1 MTQEPITRS
10 RLWLPRTAAFLRPT
24 SEQGQDRANNL
35 LAAGFM
41 LGTALVWTLA
51 PVGLVI
57 SDLDIPGVSD
67 ALGLSNDPGGAGDRV
82 GYQNPFSFNAG
93 WRMGG
98 VVGCLLFLILRYHR
112 LIAHLFT
119 KGGSEAR
126 GKIAAAM
133 GLGLRAGDSNDSSE
147 SKGRNFG
154 GWAILYGVLGKFDY
168 VLLAFAV
175 SYATVISLPIVTI
188 IYTVWPII
196 FIVIMA
202 TIDKENY
209 KRGGGWTALM
219 VLLCFVGFAFA
230 GWHYIQA
237 ANFQIY
243 IGVGIAVLAALL
255 VGSHYAVMLK
265 WAGSLGRSLKD
276 LGEQLQ
282 QKTGLS
288 DSDDK
293 LGNQLDIFAAGSAL
307 LLTQLICAIISFVVG
322 MRLGENTDL
331 LLLWFVGGF
340 LSAGVGDI
348 LFRAAN
354 VVSDNLG
361 VNAIIY
367 AMPIFALALLAIFF
381 PDFAIKQPDYFVIG
395 VLIIIVSNL
404 FINSEAELHWG
415 FRSLIFTLGICGT
428 FVYFRGNLFDY
439 IGLDQWHWGVVE
451 YFGVVGMAATVFTLL
466 LAFRIGR
473 IVARSDAEEN
483 RLFVAFRK
491 LHFLARRGVIDPS
504 ILACVL
510 KIDETNDAQ
519 ALKEA
524 YDQARDYIR
533 EVYDKNIQVE
543 HTRSL
548 TDTSAEPAPA
558 PTSVDS
564 GDLQMLVDA
573 EADLDALVRSR
584 QSAIVLGELFS
595 LIIFGGIT
603 VFLVL
608 FSRPQETEGWPNF
621 LIDLFAMLIAPVIVF
636 LMINIRDLHNERGQK
651 WLDSIDGEIEGEI
664 KDYAVKLPQAVGRRA
679 DQWLAVILGVGIVA
693 TYMGLLGNKWLGWF
707 T

>member
-1 MTQEPITRS
+1 MAYEPTTRS
-10 RLWLPRTAAFLRPT
+10 GLWLRRTAPFLRP
-24 SEQGQDRANNL
+24 SSSQGQDRANNL
-35 LAAGFM
+35 LAAGCM
-41 LGTALVWTLA
+41 LATALVWSLA
-51 PVGLVI
+51 PVGLVV

-67 ALGLSNDPGGAGDRV
+67 LLGLSGDSGGASDRV
-82 GYQNPFSFNAG
+82 GYKNPFSFNAG

-112 LIAHLFT
+112 LIAHLLT
-119 KGGSEAR
+119 TGGSEAR
-126 GKIAAAM
+126 GQITASI
-133 GLGLRAGDSNDSSE
+133 GLGLRAHDGS
-147 SKGRNFG
+147 GRNFG
-154 GWAILYGVLGKFDY
+154 GWAVLYGVLGKFDY

-175 SYATVISLPIVTI
+175 GYATVISLPIVTI

-196 FIVIMA
+196 FIVTMA
-202 TIDKENY
+202 VIYKSDDDY
-209 KRGGGWTALM
+209 KRDSGWTALM

-237 ANFQIY
+237 AYLQFY
-243 IGVGIAVLAALL
+243 IGIGVAFLAAFL
-255 VGSHYAVMLK
+255 VGSHHATMHK
-265 WAGSLGRSLKD
+265 WADSLGNRL
-276 LGEQLQ
+276 EN
-282 QKTGLS
+282 TALS
-288 DSDDK
+288 DRYSDK
-293 LGNQLDIFAAGSAL
+293 QLDIFATVSAL
-307 LLTQLICAIISFVVG
+307 LLTQLICAVISFIVG
-322 MRLGENTDL
+322 MRLGENSDL

-348 LFRAAN
+348 LFRTAN
-354 VVSDNLG
+354 VISNNLG

-367 AMPIFALALLAIFF
+367 VMPIFALALLAIFF
-381 PDFAIKQPDYFVIG
+381 PDFGIKQTDYFIVG

-415 FRSLIFTLGICGT
+415 FRGLIFTLGICGT
-428 FVYFRGNLFDY
+428 FVYFRDGICLF

-483 RLFVAFRK
+483 RLFAAFRK
-491 LHFLARRGVIDPS
+491 LHFLSRRGVIDPG

-510 KIDETNDAQ
+510 RIDETNDARSLKQ
-519 ALKEA
+519 AYE
-524 YDQARDYIR
+524 QARTYIR
-533 EVYDKNIQVE
+533 RVYQEKNQVE
-543 HTRSL
+543 MADGPSFIEAQP
-548 TDTSAEPAPA
+548 DPPSA
-558 PTSVDS
+558 PTPVEG
-564 GDLQMLVDA
+564 GDWQMLVDA

-603 VFLVL
+603 IFLVL

-636 LMINIRDLHNERGQK
+636 LMVNIRDLHNERGQK
-651 WLDSIDGEIEGEI
+651 WLEHIQDENE
-664 KDYAVKLPQAVGRRA
+664 DYAVRLPHAEGRRA
-679 DQWLAVILGVGIVA
+679 DQWLAVILGTGIVV

-707 T
+707 S

>member
-1 MTQEPITRS
+1 MAYEPTTRS
-10 RLWLPRTAAFLRPT
+10 GLWLRRTAPFLRP
-24 SEQGQDRANNL
+24 SSAQGQDRANNL
-35 LAAGFM
+35 LAAGCM
-41 LGTALVWTLA
+41 LATALVWALA
-51 PVGLVI
+51 PVGLVV

-67 ALGLSNDPGGAGDRV
+67 ALGLSGDPGGAGDRV

-98 VVGCLLFLILRYHR
+98 VVGCLLFLVLRYHR

-119 KGGSEAR
+119 TGGSAAR
-126 GKIAAAM
+126 GQIAASM
-133 GLGLRAGDSNDSSE
+133 GLGLRADADN
-147 SKGRNFG
+147 GRRFG
-154 GWAILYGVLGKFDY
+154 GWAVLYGVLGKFDY

-175 SYATVISLPIVTI
+175 GYATVISLPVVTI

-202 TIDKENY
+202 VIYKNNDDY

-237 ANFQIY
+237 ANVQFY
-243 IGVGIAVLAALL
+243 VGIGVAFLTAFL
-255 VGSHYAVMLK
+255 VGSHHAAMLK
-265 WAGSLGRSLKD
+265 WADGLGDGL
-276 LGEQLQ
+276 EN
-282 QKTGLS
+282 TELS
-288 DSDDK
+288 DRYSDK
-293 LGNQLDIFAAGSAL
+293 QLDIFASVSAL
-307 LLTQLICAIISFVVG
+307 LLTQLVCAIISFIIG

-331 LLLWFVGGF
+331 LLLWLVGGF

-354 VVSDNLG
+354 VISNNLG

-381 PDFAIKQPDYFVIG
+381 PDFGIKQTDYFIVG

-415 FRSLIFTLGICGT
+415 FRGLIFTLGICGT
-428 FVYFRGNLFDY
+428 FVYFRDGVFSF
-439 IGLDQWHWGVVE
+439 IGLEQWHWGVVE

-483 RLFVAFRK
+483 RLFAAFRK
-491 LHFLARRGVIDPS
+491 LHFLARRGVIDPG

-510 KIDETNDAQ
+510 KIDENNDAR

-524 YDQARDYIR
+524 YEQARAYIR
-533 EVYDKNIQVE
+533 RVYQEKSQVE
-543 HTRSL
+543 VVDAPSL
-548 TDTSAEPAPA
+548 LETEVEPASA
-558 PTSVDS
+558 PTPVDS
-564 GDLQMLVDA
+564 GDWQMLVDA

-595 LIIFGGIT
+595 LIIFGSIT
-603 VFLVL
+603 IFLVL

-636 LMINIRDLHNERGQK
+636 LMVNIRDLHNERGQR
-651 WLDSIDGEIEGEI
+651 WLEHIQDENE
-664 KDYAVKLPQAVGRRA
+664 DYAVHLPQAVGRRA

-707 T
+707 S